1 MSAPVSHLTI
11 GPGIEM
17 GGGISVRTPSVLVI
31 PLNDTGGL
39 TGWSAVSAGIPYSP
53 TVISQFPVGSIIT
66 FQDNTTSTI
75 DAWDPYP
82 GGGYIDIFWVGNKTG
97 NIFPITLTS
106 V

>member
-1 MSAPVSHLTI
+1 MTMEIGSGITI
-11 GPGIEM
+11 GS
-17 GGGISVRTPSVLVI
+17 GISLVTPNVLVI
-31 PLNDTGGL
+31 PLSDTGGL

-75 DAWDPYP
+75 DAWDPYAP
-82 GGGYIDIFWVGNKTG
+82 TYIDIFWVGNKTG

>member
-1 MSAPVSHLTI
+1 MAIPGIRI
-11 GPGIEM
+11 GPGIDI

-31 PLNDTGGL
+31 PLSDTGGL
-39 TGWSAVSAGIPYSP
+39 TGWSPTSAGIPYSP

-75 DAWDPYP
+75 DAWDPYAP
-82 GGGYIDIFWVGNKTG
+82 TYIDIFWVGNKTG